1 MGVFEVLTR
10 SYPAIGSPAHRWLE
24 QEDGPRAENIL

>member
-10 SYPAIGSPAHRWLE
+10 SYLAIGAHARRWLE
-24 QEDGPRAENIL
+24 QEDRPRAENIL